1 MWFYNLTTTK
11 FKKTMK
17 NIFLNTGNKIRSIWW
32 VPIFFVLL
40 VLFLLPTILIAQKH
54 SVEVS
59 IHIQALLILLVTI
72 ICQLLRKE
80 SITKITGKFNFR
92 WLKQILLGLAIGAAL
107 MIFPAII
114 LTVSGFAHWQINSIS
129 FTTVI
134 SGVIVF
140 AGVAIAEELLFR
152 GFLFQRLLESLGQWP
167 AQLIIAGMFLLT
179 HINNPGMI
187 GTTKIL
193 ASLNIFIASIMFGL
207 AFLKTKSLAMPLGLH
222 FISNFMQGT
231 VLGFGVSGIKEQ
243 SLFKAISEKCP
254 TWLNGGEFGLEAG
267 FLGLLTVIII
277 TIFMYRSKFQSD
289 N

>member
-1 MWFYNLTTTK
+1 ME
-11 FKKTMK
+11 
-17 NIFLNTGNKIRSIWW
+17 NISLNTGNKIRSIWW
-32 VPIFFVLL
+32 ILIFFVLL
-40 VLFLLPTILIAQKH
+40 VLFLLPTILTAQKH

-92 WLKQILLGLAIGAAL
+92 WIKQILLGLAIGAAL
-107 MIFPAII
+107 MISPAII

-129 FTTVI
+129 FTTII

-193 ASLNIFIASIMFGL
+193 ASLNIFIASLMFGL
-207 AFLKTKSLAMPLGLH
+207 AFLKTKSLAMPIGLH
-222 FISNFMQGT
+222 FMANFMQGT
-231 VLGFGVSGIKEQ
+231 VLGFGVSGVKEP
-243 SLFKAISEKCP
+243 SLFKAISDKCP
-254 TWLNGGEFGLEAG
+254 IWLNGGEFGLEAS
-267 FLGLLTVIII
+267 FLGLITVLII
-277 TIFMYRSKFQSD
+277 TILFYRIQISD
-289 N
+289 